1 MKTPPNRIAVL
12 ALVLLVLAGAG
23 AFWWLRPAGGAGSS
37 VAFAAPAVDSDAA
50 MPLPQ
55 AAQAS
60 FAQATGSLADAC
72 SRAMQTAFNG
82 RAVELRDSKDAKSQ
96 VAYALAVPFGPPAK
110 GATQKESQRMM
121 IQRQAEARRAFL
133 HAAELAPKDP
143 DVLWLAATQCGYE
156 EECRGVQAALL
167 AAEPDN
173 MAAWQWEVVWA
184 QMRKDP
190 EASARAF
197 EAAAAATRL
206 DAHVGAIHEAMLDAY
221 GGLPVPGACA
231 SAQARAAMRAATG
244 YDRDFSMVD
253 WALMLGGLLGP
264 IQPIGILRQNCLP
277 DAVEAAGKKRRA
289 NCNAILARLADGG
302 SLIERAVALD
312 VMVQLSVGSSDAARW
327 RERYRE
333 LRWISE
339 QMADPDIQALLQPED
354 HSLEEADSIRA
365 ALEACDRWPPPADW
379 LPQDERARSLI
390 LTGRPPE
397 SRR

>member
-1 MKTPPNRIAVL
+1 MKTPPNRIAVV

-23 AFWWLRPAGGAGSS
+23 GFWWQWPAGASGSS
-37 VAFAAPAVDSDAA
+37 VAIASPAVDSDAVT
-50 MPLPQ
+50 PLPQ
-55 AAQAS
+55 AAQVP
-60 FAQATGSLADAC
+60 FGQATGSLADAC
-72 SRAMQTAFNG
+72 SRAMQAAFNA
-82 RAVELRDSKDAKSQ
+82 RALELRDSQDAKSQ
-96 VAYALAVPFGPPAK
+96 VAYALAVPFGPRAK
-110 GATQKESQRMM
+110 GATPKELQRMM

-133 HAAELAPKDP
+133 RAAELAPKDP

-156 EECRGVQAALL
+156 EECRGVQVDLL

-173 MAAWQWEVVWA
+173 MAAWQWEMAWA

-206 DAHVGAIHEAMLDAY
+206 DAHVGASHEAMLDAY
-221 GGLPVPGACA
+221 DELSMPEACA
-231 SAQARAAMRAATG
+231 SAPARAAMRAATG
-244 YDRDFSMVD
+244 YDRDLSMVD

-277 DAVEAAGKKRRA
+277 DVVEAAGKKRRA
-289 NCNAILARLADGG
+289 NCNAILGRLAHDG
-302 SLIERAVALD
+302 SLLERAVALD

-333 LRWISE
+333 QRWLME
-339 QMADPDIQALLQPED
+339 QMADPGVQSLLQPED
-354 HSLEEADSIRA
+354 QSLDEANSIQA
-365 ALEACDRWPPPADW
+365 ALEASDRWPPPADW